1 MILSKMWE
9 RKIFYNILKFTF
21 LFLGSIFIV
30 VIFIDLSIHGAK
42 ILSHSKTSVFIISK
56 YYLNLFFIQFNL
68 FLALTFMLAII
79 KILSDMNIHH
89 ELTALRMAG
98 ISAKMLSRPFIII
111 AIFFALLSYLNYQYF
126 YPNALNFKD
135 NFKEKFLKKTTY
147 KKKLLPN
154 VIYLDD
160 STKIVYQKYDL
171 AKKTL
176 FDVYFIVKSN
186 SDIWHAKYL
195 YLDENESIGKYVD
208 HLIKKDD
215 CFQKESSFQSYKFES
230 IQLNKNANM
239 LVPFE
244 NRSIQ
249 SLYKQT
255 IAATICQKE
264 KNELTSYL
272 NFKLAM
278 PLVPILI
285 VIAIFPYLIAFSKN
299 ISIFFI
305 SAFAIFGF
313 VIFHTLMDSALI
325 LGENSAVSPYI
336 IMWLPVGLIFFIFG
350 RKYIKI

>member
-1 MILSKMWE
+1 MILSKIWE
-9 RKIFYNILKFTF
+9 RKIFFNILRLTG
-21 LFLGSIFIV
+21 LFLASVFIV

-42 ILSHSKTSVFIISK
+42 IFSHSKTSLQIILN

-98 ISAKMLSRPFIII
+98 ISAKMISRPFIIL
-111 AIFFALLSYLNYQYF
+111 AILFTCSSYLNYQYL

-154 VIYLDD
+154 VIYLED

-176 FDVYFIVKSN
+176 FDVYFIIKSN

-195 YLDENESIGKYVD
+195 YLNENEAIGNYVD
-208 HLIKKDD
+208 HLVRKDD
-215 CFQKESSFQSYKFES
+215 FFEKESSYLTYEFKD
-230 IQLNKNANM
+230 IKLNKNTNM
-239 LVPFE
+239 LIPFE
-244 NRSIQ
+244 NRTIS
-249 SLYKQT
+249 SLYKQCM
-255 IAATICQKE
+255 APTICQKE
-264 KNELTSYL
+264 KNELLSYL

-278 PLVPILI
+278 PLTPILI
-285 VIAIFPYLIAFSKN
+285 VMAIFPFLIAFSKN

-313 VIFHTLMDSALI
+313 VIFHTSMESALI
-325 LGENSAVSPYI
+325 LAENSAISPYI
-336 IMWLPVGLIFFIFG
+336 IMWLPVLLIFSIFG
-350 RKYIKI
+350 RKYLRI